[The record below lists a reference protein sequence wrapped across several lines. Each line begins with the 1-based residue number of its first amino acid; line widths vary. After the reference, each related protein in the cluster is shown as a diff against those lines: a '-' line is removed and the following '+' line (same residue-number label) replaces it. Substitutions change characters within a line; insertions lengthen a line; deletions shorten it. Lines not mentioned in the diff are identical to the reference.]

1 MTRLVCIRCG
11 KEWHGSSQCKWPVDE
26 VACLTKFRQ
35 HQQTFSNAQG
45 QTMNTDEYEERMT
58 RLVIAP
64 KGEPIFSEQATT
76 VEIDDE
82 SGGEFV
88 VISQHLGDYGKI
100 AIDPTEW
107 PAIRAAVD
115 KMIGLCR
122 S

>member
-1 MTRLVCIRCG
+1 
-11 KEWHGSSQCKWPVDE
+11 
-26 VACLTKFRQ
+26 
-35 HQQTFSNAQG
+35 
-45 QTMNTDEYEERMT
+45 MNTDKFEERMT

-64 KGEPIFSEQATT
+64 KGEPIFSERATT

-88 VISQHLGDYGKI
+88 VIYQHLGDYGKI

-107 PAIRAAVD
+107 PAIRAAVE

>member
-1 MTRLVCIRCG
+1 
-11 KEWHGSSQCKWPVDE
+11 
-26 VACLTKFRQ
+26 
-35 HQQTFSNAQG
+35 
-45 QTMNTDEYEERMT
+45 MT

-82 SGGEFV
+82 AGGEFV
-88 VISQHLGDYGKI
+88 VISRHRSNDGKI